1 MKHLRYLI
9 LATTALI
16 CSPGFAQNGTRC
28 DCTTVFGSCS
38 ANVTVTD
45 QSIEVRSSTDSCSK
59 VDYFVDGQ
67 PFVAL
72 VVDGADT
79 RQWPN
84 SGPPEVLVQSCQ
96 ICSADASSGELI
108 SATGA
113 GTDANIAPGRVAK
126 LEPLI
131 RFTPRYPEQ
140 ARLKRIQGKVVV
152 EFAVNADGTVERP
165 RVLSA
170 SPRRIFEQAAMAAV
184 KRWRYPARAADAQT
198 VTLREEIEFQLEAAD
213 PGKAITSRPIST
225 RPRPVNRPR
234 NDCVRESVSYDYGD
248 QVEVGLINAC
258 QAPVVVYVC
267 GIGTGNNTGRWV
279 CHTPER
285 TGTALVRRGIDA
297 MNAAISGGHD
307 LRYVEDQFLM
317 RAPNSQYWWI
327 ACEPSDARCRAAGLE
342 WTSDIQRTPSTVDP
356 QKTARINLARSR

>member
-1 MKHLRYLI
+1 MKQLRYLI
-9 LATTALI
+9 LATAALI
-16 CSPGFAQNGTRC
+16 CGPGFAQNSTRC
-28 DCTTVFGSCS
+28 DCTTVVGSCS

-45 QSIEVRSSTDSCSK
+45 QAIEIRSSTDTCSR

-72 VVDGADT
+72 VVDGADN
-79 RQWPN
+79 RQRPN
-84 SGPPEVLVQSCQ
+84 SSSAPQVLVQSCQ
-96 ICSADASSGELI
+96 VCSESASSDEPVTVKD
-108 SATGA
+108 SSV
-113 GTDANIAPGRVAK
+113 DVEPGSVAK

-131 RFTPRYPEQ
+131 RVTPRYPER
-140 ARLKRIQGKVVV
+140 ARLNRIQGKVVV

-170 SPRRIFEQAAMAAV
+170 SPRRTFEQAAMAAV
-184 KRWRYPARAADAQT
+184 KRWRYPAREPDAQT
-198 VTLREEIEFQLEAAD
+198 VTLREEIDFKLEGAD
-213 PGKAITSRPIST
+213 QPKPGTSRQIAT
-225 RPRPVNRPR
+225 RPRPINRPR
-234 NDCVRESVSYDYGD
+234 NECIRESASYDYGD
-248 QVEVGLINAC
+248 HVEVGLINAC
-258 QAPVVVYVC
+258 QVPVVVYAC
-267 GIGTGNNTGRWV
+267 GIGTGNNTGLWV

-285 TGTALVRRGIDA
+285 TGTALVQRGMDA

-342 WTSDIQRTPSTVDP
+342 WTSNIQRTPSTVDP
-356 QKTARINLARSR
+356 QKTARINPARSR